1 LVGPAPGPACR
12 GYVQQTGSD
21 STPTDQL
28 RSATHTVPIAGPDR
42 LTQNKYVSKEIDANA
57 DERAKQIKAAEG
69 S

>member
-12 GYVQQTGSD
+12 GYVQQAGSD
-21 STPTDQL
+21 STPTGQL
-28 RSATHTVPIAGPDR
+28 RSATHTVPIADPDG
-42 LTQNKYVSKEIDANA
+42 LTQDKYVCKEIGANA